1 MSRFNSYLILN
12 GHYLSFNSSTGSAT
26 RPKISLGTSHGTP
39 YFYITVHSVNNTTTK
54 GKEQIPEQPTKA
66 EIFTNYYHSIAGEI
80 FSFEKSK
87 LTNYN
92 HGFKILTNAKEC

>member
-1 MSRFNSYLILN
+1 MAL
-12 GHYLSFNSSTGSAT
+12 H
-26 RPKISLGTSHGTP
+26 IS
-39 YFYITVHSVNNTTTK
+39 YITVHSVSNTTTK

-66 EIFTNYYHSIAGEI
+66 EIFTNYYHSTAGEI

-92 HGFKILTNAKEC
+92 HGFKIPTNAKEC